1 MALFLRRAPPRS
13 PLSSRGRP
21 MNGVRIKPHRPLR
34 SVLVVVLLVVVTGVA
49 VYLHQQRAARALRT
63 ELESVSA
70 SHRQLRHDNRILARD
85 NDELGRQL
93 TVLTRTQQVERIA
106 YDRIDDRLRVLQG
119 TVHSL
124 EEEVAFYR
132 SIVAA
137 DREQGIEVRNLVVDP
152 DGRERGYRF
161 QVVLTRGGKSDK
173 VAAGSVSLSVSGEH
187 QGKSRRLSFRDL
199 SMPKSDALEF
209 SFKYLQRLQGHLT
222 LPAGFVPRRV
232 HVRVDTPDEKS
243 SSLERHFDWPA
254 LAS

>member
-1 MALFLRRAPPRS
+1 
-13 PLSSRGRP
+13 

-34 SVLVVVLLVVVTGVA
+34 SLLGVVLLTVATGVA
-49 VYLHQQRAARALRT
+49 VYLHQQHAARTLRT

-70 SHRQLRHDNRILARD
+70 SHRQLRHENRILARN
-85 NDELGRQL
+85 NDELRRQL

-106 YDRIDDRLRVLQG
+106 YERIDERLRVLQG

-132 SIVAA
+132 SIVAS
-137 DREQGIEVRNLVVDP
+137 DGDEGIEVRNLVVDP

-173 VAAGSVSLSVSGEH
+173 VAAGSVSLWVSGER
-187 QGKSRRLSFRDL
+187 QGKSRRLSFGDL
-199 SMPKSDALEF
+199 SAPKFDALEF
-209 SFKYLQRLQGHLT
+209 SFKYLQRLQGHLI

-232 HVRVDTPDEKS
+232 HVRVDTPDEES
-243 SSLERHFDWPA
+243 PSLERHFDWPA
-254 LAS
+254 LES